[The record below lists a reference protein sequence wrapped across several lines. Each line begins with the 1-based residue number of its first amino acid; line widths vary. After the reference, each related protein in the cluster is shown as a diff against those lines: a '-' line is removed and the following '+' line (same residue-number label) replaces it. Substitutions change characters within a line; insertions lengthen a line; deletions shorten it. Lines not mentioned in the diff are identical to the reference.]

1 MREPPPGC
9 SMLINGAFL
18 RPPAYA
24 GHWII
29 PGGGCHFSTYHRPNW
44 FHRLANRVLLGWKW
58 ERQQ

>member
-1 MREPPPGC
+1 MTDDT
-9 SMLINGAFL
+9 MLFRLISF
-18 RPPAYA
+18 PVPV

-58 ERQQ
+58 EAA